1 LYLPFDSDMDLNK
14 GNCLRVYTVFFL
26 NLTCL
31 VLPGP
36 TVQKGSNSTEE
47 TGALLALCEEDLQL
61 SLDSS
66 FLSNATSIHH
76 RVHVKVQVKRT
87 DFSPSPHL
95 PEID

>member
-1 LYLPFDSDMDLNK
+1 MYLPFDSDMDLNK

-47 TGALLALCEEDLQL
+47 TGALLALCESGFIVKVHSEEDLQL

-76 RVHVKVQVKRT
+76 QVHVKV
-87 DFSPSPHL
+87 
-95 PEID
+95 